1 MTVEE
6 IKQFQDK
13 GRQALTRLAAAIYDL
28 QIWSEA
34 FEQRGGQP
42 TFGDDAL
49 EIVFLNND
57 VQALLTPT
65 RKATIAR
72 LRTDV

>member
-1 MTVEE
+1 MTPEQ
-6 IKQFQDK
+6 ITQFQDK

-28 QIWSEA
+28 QIWAEA
-34 FEQRGGQP
+34 FEQRGGTP
-42 TFGDDAL
+42 VFGDDSL

-57 VQALLTPT
+57 AQALLTLT